1 MTDFCLLLQVIE
13 YFIIGQSTFHSK
25 KRFLKHFELINSK
38 YSHTLCYDF
47 TLIMILV
54 FQYESG
60 NNRGIAEEIL
70 LKTSLKKQV

>member
-1 MTDFCLLLQVIE
+1 M
-13 YFIIGQSTFHSK
+13 FHSK
-25 KRFLKHFELINSK
+25 ICFLKHFELTNTK
-38 YSHTLCYDF
+38 YSHPLCYDF

-70 LKTSLKKQV
+70 LKTFLKKQL

>member
-1 MTDFCLLLQVIE
+1 ML
-13 YFIIGQSTFHSK
+13 HSK
-25 KRFLKHFELINSK
+25 ICFLKCFELINSK
-38 YSHTLCYDF
+38 YSHPLRYDF

-70 LKTSLKKQV
+70 LKPSLKKQL